1 MQGTVLDINEAA
13 QTGLIKCDEGNRYEF
28 ALASWSGNIPPK
40 TLDKVEFFVEDE
52 VVKHIVPQ
60 GQVHSTAANQP
71 NLAAATPNRPVETSP
86 LAVVSLIFGIL
97 GIFIFG
103 SLIAI
108 ICGHIARSNI
118 RQSQGKLTGDG
129 MALAGLITGY
139 IGIAL
144 TVIGIGLV
152 VLGVAFENMM

>member
-13 QTGLIKCDEGNRYEF
+13 QTGLIKCDEGDRYEF
-28 ALASWSGNIPPK
+28 SLAIWGGNIPPK
-40 TLDKVEFFVEDE
+40 TLDKVEFFVENGE
-52 VVKHIVPQ
+52 VKHIAPL
-60 GQVHSTAANQP
+60 GQVQSSAPSQP
-71 NLAAATPNRPVETSP
+71 NLAATMPNKPVETSP

-118 RQSQGKLTGDG
+118 RQSQGKLSGDG

-139 IGIAL
+139 IGMVL
-144 TVIGIGLV
+144 FIGTLVMYAIIGAAEF
-152 VLGVAFENMM
+152 GY